1 MLVFCGYAML
11 TPPIIAPAL
20 LPAAIYVDYS
30 WRSKYNTE
38 YCVVYVCRC
47 TAPLISS
54 FPDYCCSS
62 SQNIFL
68 ESSPSQEERKMGDH
82 KYSPITTACLKPISR
97 TVPDIQGIINL
108 VKLNSRLNTYCIN
121 F

>member
-47 TAPLISS
+47 TAPLS
-54 FPDYCCSS
+54 FPVFQTTAVLLLKTYSLS
-62 SQNIFL
+62 HR
-68 ESSPSQEERKMGDH
+68 PPKKKRKMGDH
-82 KYSPITTACLKPISR
+82 KYSPITTAWLYTAHK
-97 TVPDIQGIINL
+97 Q
-108 VKLNSRLNTYCIN
+108 KNSAGYSGNH
-121 F
+121 

>member
-47 TAPLISS
+47 TAPLS
-54 FPDYCCSS
+54 FPVFQTTAVLLLKTYSLS
-62 SQNIFL
+62 HR
-68 ESSPSQEERKMGDH
+68 PPKKKRKMGDH

-108 VKLNSRLNTYCIN
+108 VKLNL
-121 F
+121 